1 MFHIRKTKT
10 QSGKTAVQVVR
21 YEQRKLIVV
30 KHIGSADNEID
41 LASLE
46 GRARQWIAKASKQQK
61 LFADETP
68 QLKPYSLD
76 EFQYM
81 GFRYNL
87 VYETLYELCK
97 RFRFHQLRRPL
108 FVDLVIARIIEPC
121 STLQTIEYL
130 KEYFGIDHRREY
142 FYRQLPG
149 FIKAKDLIESKVLT
163 VAQNE
168 FSFNFSFVFYDV
180 TTLYFESFES
190 DGLRQPGFS
199 KDNKFNQPQIVLGLL
214 VSADGFPV
222 GYHLFEGNT
231 FEGHTLIPVILQF
244 KRKHKISTFTVVA
257 DAAMISRENVAALD
271 AAHLQYI
278 VGARIANLPSRL
290 IKSISETLRRNDGAT
305 TRLKTDHGDL
315 ICDYSEKRYRKD
327 KRELDKQVQRAEKL
341 LDNPGSI
348 KRAKFISSEEQTYQ
362 LNTGLIEKT
371 TMLLGIKGYHTN
383 LPPSA
388 VSDRLVIE
396 HYHSLWHVEQAFRIA
411 KSDLQIRPVFHFKRQ
426 MIEGHILLCF
436 MALAL
441 CKYMELKTKKSTKS
455 IIAGLKGV
463 TDARL
468 VHRTT
473 GEEFVLRT
481 AINDEVHQLLKQ
493 LAIPV

>member
-21 YEQRKLIVV
+21 YQQRRLIVV
-30 KHIGSADNEID
+30 KHIGSSDSEID
-41 LASLE
+41 LASLYD
-46 GRARQWIAKASKQQK
+46 RARQWIGQASKQYK
-61 LFADETP
+61 LFSDESQQP
-68 QLKPYSLD
+68 HHSLD
-76 EFQYM
+76 EFNYV
-81 GFRYNL
+81 GFRYTL
-87 VYETLYELCK
+87 VYETLNQLFR
-97 RFRFHQLRRPL
+97 RFKFHQLRKQL

-121 STLQTIEYL
+121 SKLQTIEYL

-142 FYRQLPG
+142 FYRQLLG
-149 FIKAKDLIESKVLT
+149 FIKAKELIESKVLT
-163 VAQNE
+163 GARDE

-190 DGLRQPGFS
+190 DGLRKPGFS
-199 KDNKFNQPQIVLGLL
+199 KDSKFNQPQIVLVLL

-244 KRKHKISTFTVVA
+244 KRRHKISTFTVVA
-257 DAAMISRENVAALD
+257 DAAMISRENIAALD

-278 VGARIANLPSRL
+278 VGTRIANLPSHL
-290 IKSISETLRRNDGAT
+290 IKSISDTLKRNDNAT
-305 TRLKTDHGDL
+305 IRLKTDHGDL
-315 ICDYSEKRYRKD
+315 ICDYSEKRFRKD

-341 LDNPGSI
+341 LKNPGSI
-348 KRAKFISSEEQTYQ
+348 KRAKFITSEEQTYR

-388 VSDRLVIE
+388 LSDRLVIE

-411 KSDLQIRPVFHFKRQ
+411 KSDLQIRPVFHFKQQ
-426 MIEGHILLCF
+426 MIEGHILMCF
-436 MALAL
+436 MALAI
-441 CKYMELKTKKSTKS
+441 CKYMELKTGKSIKS
-455 IIAGLKGV
+455 IIKGLKGV
-463 TDARL
+463 TNTCL

-473 GEEFVLRT
+473 GEEFTLRT
-481 AINDEVHQLLKQ
+481 AISDDVHQLPDK
-493 LAIPV
+493 LAILA